1 MIKKVWKIIAP
12 ILSAI
17 IGVLAANKLNIFSFL
32 PFVPDE
38 YAYEICITAY
48 FAVMHI
54 IIDAFTNGI
63 LNFIKN
69 RFISELEVVIS
80 QQGTNINIGTDTF
93 LEFNNDDLTEANVL
107 VKIKGRKNHFKNIDL
122 IIKKPAFA
130 EIQNTYRRPE
140 ATVNRDNYCIKLE
153 SLFGNSDIIDSSQT
167 FKIAMI
173 QDPVDGD
180 TSVILSPE
188 LSKKKFGLVYKHNNV
203 HLKAVRR

>member
-1 MIKKVWKIIAP
+1 MIKKAWKFIAP
-12 ILSAI
+12 ILSAL
-17 IGVLAANKLNIFSFL
+17 IGILAANKLNIFDLL

-48 FAVMHI
+48 FAVADI
-54 IIDAFTNGI
+54 IIDALMNGF
-63 LNFIKN
+63 LNFIKSK
-69 RFISELEVVIS
+69 FMSELEVVIS
-80 QQGTNINIGTDTF
+80 QQGTNISVGTDIF
-93 LEFNNDDLTEANVL
+93 LEFNTDDLTEANVL

-130 EIQNTYRRPE
+130 EIQGTYRRSE
-140 ATVNRDNYCIKLE
+140 AIVNRDNYCIKLD
-153 SLFGNSDIIDSSQT
+153 SLFGNSNIIDTSQT

-180 TSVILSPE
+180 TSVVLSPE
-188 LSKKKFGLVYKHNNV
+188 LSKKRFGLVYKHNNA

>member
-48 FAVMHI
+48 FAVADI

-107 VKIKGRKNHFKNIDL
+107 VKIKGRKNGK
-122 IIKKPAFA
+122 
-130 EIQNTYRRPE
+130 
-140 ATVNRDNYCIKLE
+140 
-153 SLFGNSDIIDSSQT
+153 
-167 FKIAMI
+167 
-173 QDPVDGD
+173 
-180 TSVILSPE
+180 
-188 LSKKKFGLVYKHNNV
+188 
-203 HLKAVRR
+203 

>member
-48 FAVMHI
+48 FAVADI

-107 VKIKGRKNHFKNIDL
+107 VKIKV
-122 IIKKPAFA
+122 KKPAFA